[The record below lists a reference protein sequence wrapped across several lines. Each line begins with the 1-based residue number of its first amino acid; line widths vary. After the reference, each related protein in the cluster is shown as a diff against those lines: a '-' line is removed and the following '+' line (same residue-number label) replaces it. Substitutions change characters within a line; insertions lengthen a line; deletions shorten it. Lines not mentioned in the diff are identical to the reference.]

1 MDKRT
6 GRDQWINARMKKLLA
21 DAFCPAC
28 GRHNVLHNDK
38 KCAMRYTKEES
49 NGWPTARRRTGNP
62 EEVLL

>member
-28 GRHNVLHNDK
+28 GRHNVLHDDK

-49 NGWPTARRRTGNP
+49 NVNEGRVG
-62 EEVLL
+62 

>member
-6 GRDQWINARMKKLLA
+6 GRDQWINARVQLRFPWRCRMKKLLA

-28 GRHNVLHNDK
+28 GRHNVLYDDK

-49 NGWPTARRRTGNP
+49 NG
-62 EEVLL
+62 